1 MEEQRENKIGSV
13 LAWLQAGA
21 RGKASRMQFKKLQD
35 QVSKYVRIWLVVY
48 FIFSTEIGVV
58 LMPESSSRLH
68 AGKNLEVAP
77 DLDVH
82 QVGDF
87 LLFLLMK

>member
-35 QVSKYVRIWLVVY
+35 QVSNPSEYGSL
-48 FIFSTEIGVV
+48 FIFYFSTEIGVV
-58 LMPESSSRLH
+58 LLPESSSCLH

-77 DLDVH
+77 DLDGH

-87 LLFLLMK
+87 LLSLMK